1 MRKAVAA
8 VTTLAAAAAFAA
20 PASAGEAPGTI
31 VDVAVNASGGGDPD
45 SNHNDYDLLVQAV
58 TATGLAPTLSDTSTK
73 FTVFAPN
80 DRAFIR
86 LARTIDR
93 DVHSEKDALAAITG
107 KLSGDQIKNVLLY
120 HVVAGKQLNLR
131 KVQKSKRLKMAN
143 KGVVKP
149 RGRTLKDETRKTKNP
164 KVIKKAANIRA
175 SNGIIHTI
183 DRVLMPRG

>member
-1 MRKAVAA
+1 M
-8 VTTLAAAAAFAA
+8 
-20 PASAGEAPGTI
+20 PAQAGNGPGTV
-31 VDVAVNASGGGDPD
+31 VDVAVSASGGGQPD

-58 TATGLAPTLSDTSTK
+58 TATELGPTLSDKSAK

-93 DVHSEKDALAAITG
+93 NVHTEKQALDAITG
-107 KLSGDQIKNVLLY
+107 ALSGDQIKNVLLY
-120 HVVAGKQLNLR
+120 HVVAGKKLNLR
-131 KVQKSKRLKMAN
+131 KVQKSRTLTMAN
-143 KGVVKP
+143 GGKVKP
-149 RGRTLKDETRKTKNP
+149 RGVVLKDETKAAKDP

-183 DRVLMPRG
+183 DRVLLPKG